1 QQHYGPRTWES
12 KDDCMGWLSGERKL
26 IEFDEWTPPAERLKQ
41 QQAEAAKQAEDVL
54 TVAAYC
60 NKWHDETANR
70 HKPRTRT
77 LNKGY
82 LKNVILPELGEIP
95 LADLKLSRVRT
106 WFAKLDPFPTR
117 NANAYSLLRTIM
129 NHAVDEELI
138 AANPCRIKSAGT
150 KKRKVEPIA
159 LSPSEIRHIAS
170 LMPERWRLLV
180 LVAGFG
186 GLRWGEV
193 TALRRSD
200 FKLTPDD
207 CAVTVARAVVRIK
220 KEVIIDTPKTDA
232 ALRTVSLPP
241 ELYQQIKDHIGTYA
255 GAGRDG
261 LVFPNDSGEVVHAN
275 TVRKWLKKVAEKAS
289 VPKLRF
295 HDFRHSAATLF
306 AQQGATLS
314 EHMAF
319 MGHTSVVMSKRYI
332 HANPARNREMAQR
345 MWAA

>member
-1 QQHYGPRTWES
+1 
-12 KDDCMGWLSGERKL
+12 M
-26 IEFDEWTPPAERLKQ
+26 
-41 QQAEAAKQAEDVL
+41 L
-54 TVAAYC
+54 TVRRYC
-60 NKWHDETANR
+60 DTWHENTANT

-77 LNKGY
+77 LYRGY
-82 LKNVILPELGEIP
+82 LNNVILPELGDLP
-95 LADLKLSRVRT
+95 LDELTSARVKA
-106 WFAKLDPFPTR
+106 WFAKLAPFPTR

-138 AANPCRIKSAGT
+138 PANPCRIKSAGT

-200 FKLTPDD
+200 LKLTPDD
-207 CAVTVARAVVRIK
+207 CAVTVARAVARIK
-220 KEVIIDTPKTDA
+220 KEVVIDTPKTEA

-241 ELYQQIKDHIGTYA
+241 ELYQQIKAHIGTYA

-275 TVRKWLKKVAEKAS
+275 TVRKQLKKVAEK
-289 VPKLRF
+289 VEMPKLRF

-306 AQQGATLS
+306 AEQGATLS